1 MMDSLEK
8 LKQLRKEHT
17 DTIPFKSLIQFEKW
31 ADEVYP
37 LLKFNDPL
45 AQRFNRARLKAAL
58 DLPYGPTQKSID
70 QVNIA
75 IDTVNEAI
83 EELEALPHGFF
94 SREGS
99 FRTKWRTRF
108 HEHPIL
114 LSSIVGLIFF
124 ILGIGLMT
132 LFTCQN

>member
-17 DTIPFKSLIQFEKW
+17 DTIPFKSLVQFEKW

-45 AQRFNRARLKAAL
+45 SQRFNRARLKAAL
-58 DLPYGPTQKSID
+58 DLPYGPTQSAIE
-70 QVNIA
+70 QINIA

-83 EELEALPHGFF
+83 EKLEAMPHSFF
-94 SREGS
+94 SREGH

-108 HEHPIL
+108 NEHPIR

-124 ILGIGLMT
+124 ILGIGLT
-132 LFTCQN
+132 ALFAC